1 MAQGAYFLDERFPS
15 PLTHPYFP
23 KASCGL
29 LAIRGPHFRRGRF
42 GKRRIPNTVQ
52 ARFDTGRT
60 RVFRSRRAFCTP
72 NIFRCKIY
80 ECETPFHRGSNF
92 FEPARFLRTGDS
104 RETGGRDSAA
114 RQSQRAQ
121 DSFTPV
127 RAYFGHRSI
136 RPPFY
141 PPCTPSRRRTG
152 REEADESVRKL
163 RTKGGSPIAKAAAKK
178 RPRFHFGRKIVTFA
192 GKRGPSGPRQA
203 KKTPLRREKSPTGP
217 IRNPQTT

>member
-72 NIFRCKIY
+72 NIFRCKSH

-141 PPCTPSRRRTG
+141 PPCTPSR
-152 REEADESVRKL
+152 
-163 RTKGGSPIAKAAAKK
+163 
-178 RPRFHFGRKIVTFA
+178 
-192 GKRGPSGPRQA
+192 PRQRHGHRKRA
-203 KKTPLRREKSPTGP
+203 LSFPPVSVVFARPDTARVTISQAGATTEVRTPPRPGTLQSRSGLSPAL
-217 IRNPQTT
+217 